1 MKWYERIIKRSQHRE
16 NETFYVEDTPDI
28 TDEIEKSL
36 WILKEDLDLPTEEV
50 QRSVESRKKATGYSS
65 EKLNS

>member
-1 MKWYERIIKRSQHRE
+1 MKWYERIIKRSQHIDSK
-16 NETFYVEDTPDI
+16 TFYVEDTPDI

-50 QRSVESRKKATGYSS
+50 QRSVDSRKKAAGYSS

>member
-1 MKWYERIIKRSQHRE
+1 MKWYERIIKRSQHIE
-16 NETFYVEDTPDI
+16 NKTFYVEDTPDI

-50 QRSVESRKKATGYSS
+50 QRSVDSRKKAAGYSS
-65 EKLNS
+65 EKLNN